1 MNQLKKINQTVDLD
15 YYSVFDKNGNKI
27 CDTSGLED
35 TIMMCSFDTTRTYRR
50 NKILLDQIV
59 NISWENLDDDKQL
72 SPQNILPDRQQEPF
86 IV

>member
-50 NKILLDQIV
+50 NNILLDQIV

>member
-59 NISWENLDDDKQL
+59 NISWKNLDDDKQL